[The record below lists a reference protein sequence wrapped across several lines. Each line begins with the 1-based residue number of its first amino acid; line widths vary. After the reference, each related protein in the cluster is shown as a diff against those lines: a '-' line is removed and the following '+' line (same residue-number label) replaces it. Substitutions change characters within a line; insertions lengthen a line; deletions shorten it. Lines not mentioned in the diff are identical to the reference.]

1 MQPNNRRSYR
11 MTSTKSKTNSRR
23 RVRRGALALFAA
35 ALLATPCLADDPS
48 EAERI
53 VRETVDQVLEVLA
66 RKDLSTETR
75 VEQIEEIAYQRFD
88 FATISRLVL
97 ARSWKEFTP
106 EQREEFLAQFKLM
119 LSRSYGT
126 RINRYEQEEVAI
138 LGHRVE
144 PRGDV
149 TVKTRIEG
157 GTADGIEVD
166 YRLRKKE
173 GPWLVIDVIIE
184 GVSLVSSYRSQFK
197 EILGHG
203 GPGDLLEELREKN
216 AASP

>member
-1 MQPNNRRSYR
+1 
-11 MTSTKSKTNSRR
+11 
-23 RVRRGALALFAA
+23 V

-66 RKDLSTETR
+66 RKDLDTDQR
-75 VEQIEEIAYQRFD
+75 VRQIEQITYQRFD

-97 ARSWKEFTP
+97 SRKWKEFSP
-106 EQREEFLAQFKLM
+106 EQREDFLTQFKLL

-166 YRLRKKE
+166 YRMRKKE

-203 GPGDLLEELREKN
+203 GPNALLEQLREKN
-216 AASP
+216 AASS

>member
-1 MQPNNRRSYR
+1 
-11 MTSTKSKTNSRR
+11 MTSTNSKTTSDRWIPR
-23 RVRRGALALFAA
+23 AAIALIAL
-35 ALLATPCLADDPS
+35 ALLATPGRADDAS
-48 EAERI
+48 EAEAI
-53 VRETVDQVLEVLA
+53 VRETIDQVLEVLA
-66 RKDLSTETR
+66 KKDLSADQR
-75 VEQIEEIAYQRFD
+75 VKQIEEIAYQRFD
-88 FATISRLVL
+88 FATISRLVV
-97 ARSWKEFTP
+97 ARRWNEFTP
-106 EQREEFLAQFKLM
+106 EQQEEFLAQFKLL

-126 RINRYEQEEVAI
+126 RINRYEQEKVAI

-157 GTADGIEVD
+157 GSADGIEVD
-166 YRLRKKE
+166 YRLRKRE

-203 GPGDLLEELREKN
+203 GPSELLDQLREKN
-216 AASP
+216 AENTPA